1 MGKNNKVAVEDVNPA
16 EEVPTMRT
24 PEELKEILQTLRV
37 QLLEHQKQSE
47 HHTTMAVKAQ
57 GAIEVIS
64 QLLPREEE
72 GDNGGES

>member
-1 MGKNNKVAVEDVNPA
+1 MGKNTKVAVEDVKPT
-16 EEVPTMRT
+16 EEVPTMKT

-57 GAIEVIS
+57 GAMEV
-64 QLLPREEE
+64 LLQMHPELKETK
-72 GDNGGES
+72 